1 MSEKGFDLS
10 QHEQNNKKNSNINY
24 EITKGEK
31 INPSEDEEYEEYE
44 EEIEENEKE
53 KEIVSNKE
61 KKVEK
66 EKKESSKSSFSSE
79 RSDKKSILNLHENSN
94 NKNEENLIGK
104 TNDIDYNKNTKIN
117 INNNKDIKEENN
129 TLLLKKIKE
138 LESEIKEKNIII
150 RNISNKNIKLNNSL
164 ADFSKRLD
172 KEMTKK
178 KEKIN
183 NKTNINETGKVKEK
197 ELDNAV
203 NMIKILRNDSSRL
216 QKIIDENKK
225 QLEYEN
231 KKYENILALNNNFK
245 TKIEKLE
252 EKIKKLCQENNDLK
266 MNLKKEEEKYNK
278 LLEKNFYKN
287 NSQRNN
293 SDKKIKSNIDNA
305 IKNYKINSKIVP
317 TIKKSNYFKQNDKNL
332 KNSSSLPRLHLK
344 NLKIKNNNEIDN
356 DDLRIIF
363 NKEEITR
370 IKSIFENDNNLLE
383 ILINK
388 INILNQ
394 SKESSNKKNN
404 YEKKKLNEKIITM
417 QKNIES

>member
-1 MSEKGFDLS
+1 MNLNE
-10 QHEQNNKKNSNINY
+10 NSNI
-24 EITKGEK
+24 
-31 INPSEDEEYEEYE
+31 
-44 EEIEENEKE
+44 
-53 KEIVSNKE
+53 
-61 KKVEK
+61 
-66 EKKESSKSSFSSE
+66 
-79 RSDKKSILNLHENSN
+79 
-94 NKNEENLIGK
+94 KNEENIIGK
-104 TNDIDYNKNTKIN
+104 SNDIDYNKNIKIN
-117 INNNKDIKEENN
+117 TNNKENKEENN

-178 KEKIN
+178 KVKN
-183 NKTNINETGKVKEK
+183 TNKTNINENDKVKEK

-203 NMIKILRNDSSRL
+203 NMIKILKNDSSRL

-231 KKYENILALNNNFK
+231 KKYENILVLNNNFK

-252 EKIKKLCQENNDLK
+252 EKIKKLSQENSDLK

-287 NSQRNN
+287 SSQRNN
-293 SDKKIKSNIDNA
+293 SDKKNKLNIDNA
-305 IKNYKINSKIVP
+305 IKNYKINSTIVP
-317 TIKKSNYFKQNDKNL
+317 IIKKSNYFKQNDKNL
-332 KNSSSLPRLHLK
+332 KNSSSLPRLHFK

-383 ILINK
+383 ILVNK
-388 INILNQ
+388 INVLNQ
-394 SKESSNKKNN
+394 SKETSNKKNTVF
-404 YEKKKLNEKIITM
+404 YGIKCHISMIKTYF
-417 QKNIES
+417 

>member
-1 MSEKGFDLS
+1 M
-10 QHEQNNKKNSNINY
+10 
-24 EITKGEK
+24 
-31 INPSEDEEYEEYE
+31 
-44 EEIEENEKE
+44 
-53 KEIVSNKE
+53 
-61 KKVEK
+61 
-66 EKKESSKSSFSSE
+66 
-79 RSDKKSILNLHENSN
+79 
-94 NKNEENLIGK
+94 
-104 TNDIDYNKNTKIN
+104 
-117 INNNKDIKEENN
+117 
-129 TLLLKKIKE
+129 LKKIKE

-293 SDKKIKSNIDNA
+293 SDKKNKSNIDNA

-370 IKSIFENDNNLLE
+370 INSIFENDNNLLE

-417 QKNIES
+417 QKHIESLEKIIKEKEMEVNIQKSEKNKKNDINKKLLGKLKNFYIKKEEIKSSSQITINENNLDEIDNILNNLDKNNKDIINKFKFLEKDSPYTLDEKNKILKKDKHNDNKIFIKIIKK

>member
-1 MSEKGFDLS
+1 M
-10 QHEQNNKKNSNINY
+10 
-24 EITKGEK
+24 
-31 INPSEDEEYEEYE
+31 
-44 EEIEENEKE
+44 
-53 KEIVSNKE
+53 
-61 KKVEK
+61 
-66 EKKESSKSSFSSE
+66 
-79 RSDKKSILNLHENSN
+79 
-94 NKNEENLIGK
+94 
-104 TNDIDYNKNTKIN
+104 
-117 INNNKDIKEENN
+117 
-129 TLLLKKIKE
+129 LKKIKE

-293 SDKKIKSNIDNA
+293 SDKKNKSNIDNA

-417 QKNIES
+417 QKHIESLEKIIKEKEMEVNIQKSEKNKKNDINKKLLGKLKNLNMKKEEIKSSSQITINENNLDEIDNLLYNLDKNNKDIINKFKFLEKDSPNNLDENNKIIKKNKHNDKKIFIKILKK